1 MTGTCSASVA
11 AVAVFLAGVVDA
23 VLAQNKPPVRGIVQL
38 APDLYRAQNN
48 NHYTVFLVTPAGIV
62 MSDPINRE
70 FAAWLK
76 GEYEKRF
83 KGAAVRYVLYTHHDW
98 DHASGGNV
106 FADTAQFVGHETMPE
121 ALSVPAG
128 NPALAPDM
136 RKLDGNGNGRIE
148 RSEGKAI
155 ANFDLID
162 ADRDQVLTSAEI
174 MRGPVNDVHPPTV
187 TFADRYRLTLGGK
200 TVEMVH
206 IGEAHAPD
214 SSVVYFPAERVVFGA
229 DVMQVKRFPSTVL
242 PTVGSWIT
250 AMRIVE
256 SLDFDIAATGHAL
269 SGKKADIV
277 ELRQYLEELS
287 RGVAA
292 GVGAGQSLKD
302 IQSTLNWDKYKTW
315 ERFGVQP
322 QIHIAQ
328 VYEGLT
334 GTPR

>member
-1 MTGTCSASVA
+1 MNRICSASVA
-11 AVAVFLAGVVDA
+11 AVAILMAGVANV
-23 VLAQNKPPVRGIVQL
+23 VLAQDKPPVRGLVQL

-48 NHYTVFLVTPAGIV
+48 NHYTVFLVTSAGIV

-70 FAAWLK
+70 FATWLK
-76 GEYEKRF
+76 GEFEKRF
-83 KGAAVRYVLYTHHDW
+83 KGAPVRYVLYTHHDW
-98 DHASGGNV
+98 DHASGGGV

-121 ALSVPAG
+121 ALSLPAG
-128 NPALAPDM
+128 NLSLAPDM
-136 RKLDGNGNGRIE
+136 RKLDGNGNGRLE
-148 RSEGKAI
+148 KSEAAAI
-155 ANFDLID
+155 ANFDLTD
-162 ADRDQVLTSAEI
+162 ADRDGSLSSAEI
-174 MRGPVNDVHPPTV
+174 LRGPVGDVHPPTV
-187 TFADRYRLTLGGK
+187 TFTDRYRLTLGGK

-214 SSVVYFPAERVVFGA
+214 SSVVYFPKERVVFGA

-250 AMRIVE
+250 AMRTIE

-269 SGKKADIV
+269 SGTKADIV

-287 RGVAA
+287 RGVAT
-292 GVGAGQSLKD
+292 GVGAGRSLKD
-302 IQSTLNWDKYKTW
+302 IQSTLNWDKYKAW

-328 VYEGLT
+328 VYEALT